1 MLGSVAVHIALGEV
15 VLTVLLIVF
24 TTVAF
29 TGKGRPQINGS
40 SAEDIDIE
48 VQHPDD
54 EDEPTTANPLNA
66 APNDASE
73 EMPKLRPLRS
83 PSAVLRRS
91 APAEAAPVAAARL
104 PFLDNLKVFLTALV
118 VLHHCACAFGACG
131 EGSWYLIVKG
141 GGGPRAFRL
150 CVKTFVTWN
159 QAYFMSL
166 FFFVSAGVEIKFRA
180 PHAIDAML
188 FSVTCACSSFHA
200 IDATLLPHR
209 SAPTSFRRATRRAGR
224 SSKRTKGGAS
234 WSRPSPSSWS
244 CRR

>member
-1 MLGSVAVHIALGEV
+1 MAGAWQTITAWACLLLAGVAVHVALGEV
-15 VLTVLLIVF
+15 VLTLLLIVF

-29 TGKGRPQINGS
+29 TGRKGPQQINGS
-40 SAEDIDIE
+40 NADIDIE
-48 VQHPDD
+48 VQHPD
-54 EDEPTTANPLNA
+54 EDEPTTANPLN
-66 APNDASE
+66 ASE

-83 PSAVLRRS
+83 PSSELRRS
-91 APAEAAPVAAARL
+91 APAEAAPVAAAARL

-141 GGGPRAFRL
+141 GGGPHAFRL

-180 PHAIDAML
+180 PHAIDA
-188 FSVTCACSSFHA
+188 
-200 IDATLLPHR
+200 TLLPHR
-209 SAPTSFRRATRRAGR
+209 SAPTSFRRATRKAGR
-224 SSKRTKGGAS
+224 SSKRTKGGAY
-234 WSRPSPSSWS
+234 WSRPSPSS
-244 CRR
+244 

>member
-1 MLGSVAVHIALGEV
+1 MAAAWQTITAWACLLLASVAVHVALGEV

-29 TGKGRPQINGS
+29 TGRKGPQQINGS
-40 SAEDIDIE
+40 NAEDIDIE
-48 VQHPDD
+48 VQHPD

-66 APNDASE
+66 AQNDASE
-73 EMPKLRPLRS
+73 ETPKLRPLRS
-83 PSAVLRRS
+83 PSAELRRS
-91 APAEAAPVAAARL
+91 APAEAAPVAAAARL
-104 PFLDNLKVFLTALV
+104 PFLDNVKVFLTALV

-166 FFFVSAGVEIKFRA
+166 FFFVSACVEIKFRA
-180 PHAIDAML
+180 P
-188 FSVTCACSSFHA
+188 HA

-224 SSKRTKGGAS
+224 RSKRTKGGAS